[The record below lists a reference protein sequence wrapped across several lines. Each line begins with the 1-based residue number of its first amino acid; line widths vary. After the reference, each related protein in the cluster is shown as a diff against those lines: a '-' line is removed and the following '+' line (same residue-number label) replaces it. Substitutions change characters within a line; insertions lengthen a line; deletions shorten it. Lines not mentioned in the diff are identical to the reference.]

1 MNELIELLTTG
12 FLKDL
17 MIWILGILAFWG
29 FLDLY
34 MMMRMRK
41 SGYIDKTA
49 AIGNWFCL
57 KWALASRAEIVA
69 EKLPF
74 MTMDLTEIIR
84 VKKDDGKT
92 T

>member
-1 MNELIELLTTG
+1 MTEVIELFTQG
-12 FLKDL
+12 FFKDL

-29 FLDLY
+29 FMDLY
-34 MMMRMRK
+34 MMMRMRS

-57 KWALASRAEIVA
+57 KWALASRAQIVA

-74 MTMDLTEIIR
+74 LTKDLTEIIN
-84 VKKDDGKT
+84 VKADDGKT